1 MQDCRKLR
9 GGATQRKHRCKKRER
24 SEDEKEAILAK
35 DEEAAERWETL
46 RRRQGR
52 KEGGR
57 ERGIWGVNITGREF
71 GVTDKEDARETNVLS
86 GWISH
91 AIGYVGYMAGQASVH
106 TSPSTAGQDAD

>member
-1 MQDCRKLR
+1 M
-9 GGATQRKHRCKKRER
+9 RELL
-24 SEDEKEAILAK
+24 K
-35 DEEAAERWETL
+35 RWETL

-91 AIGYVGYMAGQASVH
+91 TIGYVGYMAGQASVH